1 MRLIPGR
8 TQVKLK
14 LLVVS
19 IILVVQLAWW
29 IAPACAGILDDMQDT
44 LANLT
49 ERVLSIRESLLGL
62 RKRESESLKALSER
76 ESQLQAIRAELRS
89 LADTS
94 SALEA
99 EIASLESSLKRSE
112 SEARGLAVSAEQAT
126 DSLRMQLRYLQ
137 RHGRVDDFFSFLVS
151 ESLAESQLTVK
162 SLDQLLRLTDRVVM
176 DYHTQLADLS
186 RQRSELLQLIR
197 DLDAKRSELNRTRH
211 KREAAFNELVRK
223 TDETR
228 SALAGAR
235 SQISDYERTLRELE
249 ESSAELQA
257 IIEAR
262 EREAAELERK
272 AREAW
277 IRSFLW
283 PVSDTGIKGHS
294 MIARSD
300 KGCSGI
306 EIETH
311 GGARIVAARSGQVI
325 HSGWVDGYGSTVVI
339 NHGSGYST
347 IYAHCY
353 HLKVAAGDFV
363 VAGEVIA
370 EMGPV
375 TSDSS
380 PRLYFEIRKDGLQL
394 DPIEYLEPVATNT
407 RR

>member
-1 MRLIPGR
+1 MTPARH
-8 TQVKLK
+8 QAKLR

-19 IILVVQLAWW
+19 TILVVQLAWW
-29 IAPACAGILDDMQDT
+29 IAPACAGILDDVQET
-44 LANLT
+44 LAHLT
-49 ERVLSIRESLLGL
+49 EQVLSIKESLLGS
-62 RKRESESLKALSER
+62 RKRESEALRVLAER
-76 ESQLQAIRAELRS
+76 ESQLEAVKAELRS

-94 SALEA
+94 SELESDIAALE
-99 EIASLESSLKRSE
+99 LQLMRSE
-112 SEARGLAVSAEQAT
+112 SEARALAASVEEAT

-137 RHGRVDDFFSFLVS
+137 RHGRVDDFLSFLVS
-151 ESLAESQLTVK
+151 DSLAESQLTVK
-162 SLDQLLRLTDRVVM
+162 SLDQLVRLTDRIVM
-176 DYHTQLADLS
+176 DYRSRLDDLS
-186 RQRSELLQLIR
+186 RRRSELLLLVR
-197 DLDAKRSELNRTRH
+197 DLDAKRKELSRTRQN
-211 KREAAFNELVRK
+211 REAAFNELVRK
-223 TDETR
+223 TEETR
-228 SALAGAR
+228 SALASAR

-272 AREAW
+272 AREGW
-277 IRSFLW
+277 ISSFLW
-283 PVSDTGIKGHS
+283 PVSQAGTVDQA

-300 KGCSGI
+300 GGYSGI
-306 EIETH
+306 QIGTK
-311 GGARIVAARSGQVI
+311 GGAQVVAARSGQVV

-347 IYAHCY
+347 IYAFCY

-380 PRLYFEIRKDGLQL
+380 PRLHFEIRKDGLQL
-394 DPIEYLEPVATNT
+394 DPMEYLESAATDSL
-407 RR
+407 R